1 MDGKVNSQGGANSL
15 MSMTVITFAI
25 PLLSYSILNSVS
37 PISLFEVEAQPG
49 STSSL
54 QGKLNDLRNNTSNS
68 EKKFRETNGEKIP
81 NQYIVVLEDDF
92 LSSPGNSALKAR
104 SQGAELK
111 HVYQHALKGYAIS
124 VPNDKTLDD
133 VMKNPEVDY
142 VQPDIKV
149 EAFVQSLPTGINRV
163 DGELSSTK
171 SGDGGGTV
179 NVDIAIMDTGIQLSH
194 ADLNVYRE
202 VTFVSGTSSGNDDNG
217 HGTSVAGIAAAK
229 DDSSGVVGIAPGARL
244 WAIKVLDNN
253 GIGSTSDI
261 LEGVDYVTEHADEI
275 DVVNLS
281 FGGQGS
287 NDALRSAIIGS
298 VAAGVT
304 YVAAAGNNAMDASSF
319 SPASFPEVI
328 AVSAIVDYDG
338 KCGGVSS
345 ITTSAG
351 GDDTFASFS
360 NYGSVIDMAAPG
372 VQITTTTRGSSY
384 SSMSGTS
391 ASAPHVTGAAALYES
406 EHPGSSPSVIR
417 NALRNVGSSPAI
429 ICDGNGHGY
438 FTGDPDNNAEPL
450 LYIGTAGVSGKYRY
464 PPSLSLT
471 GSNYHDTPN
480 SPSLQLSQF
489 SVAAWFKTSTNFGSN
504 ALIVNK
510 GGFGSDSSGQNLNYG
525 IWMTSSEQIKA
536 GFETINGADQF
547 VTSPNTYNDGQW
559 HYVVVTYG
567 GSSVI
572 LYVDG
577 VQVATKSTSGA
588 SAETSGIKP
597 VRVGANSRVT
607 PPGNFF
613 TGEVDEVRVWNDDLT
628 SLQVADAFA
637 GTSFNLIEHVLYLDF
652 SSFALSRKYTYEP
665 SLSLSGH
672 SS

>member
-1 MDGKVNSQGGANSL
+1 MERKVNSQLGTSSL
-15 MSMTVITFAI
+15 MYMAVFTFVIS
-25 PLLSYSILNSVS
+25 LLSYSILNSVS
-37 PISLFEVEAQPG
+37 PISLIEVEAQPA

-54 QGKLNDLRNNTSNS
+54 QGKLNDLRNNAHNS
-68 EKKFRETNGEKIP
+68 EKKFRDTNGEKIP

-124 VPNDKTLDD
+124 VPNDKTLED

-149 EAFVQSLPTGINRV
+149 EAFAQSLPTGINRV
-163 DGELSSTK
+163 DGDLSSTI
-171 SGDGGGTV
+171 SGNGGGTV

-194 ADLNVYRE
+194 PDLNVHRQ

-261 LEGVDYVTEHADEI
+261 IEGIDYVTDHADEI

-338 KCGGVSS
+338 KCGGLSS
-345 ITTSAG
+345 RITSAG
-351 GDDTFASFS
+351 GDDKFASFS

-372 VQITTTTRGSSY
+372 VEIKTTSRGSSY
-384 SSMSGTS
+384 SSLSGTS

-406 EHPGSSPSVIR
+406 EHPGSSPSTIR
-417 NALRNVGSSPAI
+417 NALRNLGSSPTT
-429 ICDGNGHGY
+429 ICDGNGRGY

-450 LYIGTAGVSGKYRY
+450 LYVGTPGVSAKYHY

-471 GSNYHDTPN
+471 GSNYHDTP
-480 SPSLQLSQF
+480 SAPSLKLSQF
-489 SVAAWFKTSTNFGSN
+489 SVAAWFKTSTNFATN
-504 ALIVNK
+504 AFIVDK
-510 GGFGSDSSGQNLNYG
+510 GGFGSDSSGQNLNFG
-525 IWMTSSEQIKA
+525 IWMTSTEKIKA
-536 GFETINGADQF
+536 GFETSSGADQF

-559 HYVVVTYG
+559 HYAVVTYG
-567 GSSVI
+567 GSTVI

-577 VQVATKSTSGA
+577 VKVATKSTSGA
-588 SAETSGIKP
+588 SPESSGTKP
-597 VRVGANSRVT
+597 VRVGANSRIT
-607 PPGNFF
+607 PPDNFF
-613 TGEVDEVRVWNDDLT
+613 TGSVDEVRVWNDDLT
-628 SLQVADAFA
+628 TLQVANAFA
-637 GTSFNLIEHVLYLDF
+637 GTSFNTGEQKLYLDF
-652 SSFALSRKYTYEP
+652 SSFALSGEYNYGP

-672 SS
+672 S